1 MKILRLLN
9 KFYLSV
15 ILIFILSNF
24 SFAEEEPIDIW
35 KIENQEGETN
45 LVNNNNENEESSISE
60 TDIYKMQSQKKK

>member
-15 ILIFILSNF
+15 ILIFILAF

-45 LVNNNNENEESSISE
+45 LVNNNNENSESSISE
-60 TDIYKMQSQKKK
+60 TDIYKMQSQKK